1 MNRYLLCGLTVLLA
15 IIGVSCADTPPNTSI
30 PDITEPSWHSPS
42 QRENP
47 DTLEAL
53 LKRIDNSTP
62 YQELITKKIDIQ
74 SFLQKY
80 HPDAADPISNPP
92 RLMTTVDQDFGI
104 ECLRQTEAG
113 ALYSIHQV
121 KQGGLLYVFYQ
132 TQSYEN
138 TGKYVSIKYW
148 YYVKKALSYADF
160 SEVTEGMPLKDVKK
174 IDPVTNFY
182 TDRAYTPDNVFFP
195 YSYHYLKDGILLI
208 GYTETDKGQV
218 VKGTKFFPDF
228 QIEEPFYQSQKVEL
242 YDGHLLPIDALDTWE
257 S

>member
-1 MNRYLLCGLTVLLA
+1 MKRYLLCGLTVLLA

-30 PDITEPSWHSPS
+30 PDITEPSWYSSS

-47 DTLEAL
+47 DALEAV

-80 HPDAADPISNPP
+80 DPDAAATITQSP
-92 RLMTTVDQDFGI
+92 RLITTVDRDFGI

-113 ALYSIHQV
+113 SIYSIHQV
-121 KQGGLLYVFYQ
+121 KQGGLLYVFYE
-132 TQSYEN
+132 TRSYES

-160 SEVTEGMPLKDVKK
+160 SEVTEGTLLKEVKK
-174 IDPVTNFY
+174 IDPVTKFY
-182 TDRAYTPDNVFFP
+182 TDRAYTPSQIFIP

-208 GYTETDKGQV
+208 GYTKTNKDLV
-218 VKGTKFFPDF
+218 VEGTQFWPDF
-228 QIEEPFYQSQKVEL
+228 NIEEANYASQKVEL